1 MHPAFSVILFTVT
14 SGAGYGL
21 IALLSFFN
29 FIHQGIFIS
38 KDLFLIFSVVSIGI
52 FSFGLISSTFHLAN
66 PKNAWRAFMRF
77 RTSWLAREGLLAI
90 LFYPLLLTYLY
101 LIYQD
106 TYINNFL
113 FMQFYSFL
121 IFIFSVF
128 IIFCTGMIY
137 ACLKTI
143 PQWNTIL
150 TPINYI
156 LIGLYL
162 GFLLILFLLSI
173 KSYDIN
179 NYKFSILCLISFSF
193 IMKSIYYYK
202 ITPARHNISDATNA
216 AIKIKNSS
224 VRLLDVGHTGGT
236 FLTDE
241 FGFFAAEKKLKIIK
255 FFSIFFGFIA
265 PLMLISLYYLL
276 YNDILVIFLALLVSF
291 IGIIAERWLFFAQAK
306 HVVNLYHGSQ
316 TV

>member
-1 MHPAFSVILFTVT
+1 MHPAFSVIFFTVT

-21 IALLSFFN
+21 IALLCFLN
-29 FIHQGIFIS
+29 FINQGIFVN
-38 KDLFLIFSVVSIGI
+38 KELFLIFSAVSVGI
-52 FSFGLISSTFHLAN
+52 FSVGLISSTFHLAN

-90 LFYPLLLTYLY
+90 LFYPILFTYLY
-101 LIYQD
+101 FIYQN
-106 TYINNFL
+106 TYSSNLL

-156 LIGLYL
+156 VIGLYL
-162 GFLLILFLLSI
+162 GFLLVLFLLSI
-173 KSYDIN
+173 NSYGVND
-179 NYKFSILCLISFSF
+179 YKYYILCLIAFSF
-193 IMKSIYYYK
+193 IMKLIYYYK
-202 ITPARHNISDATNA
+202 ITPSRHNINEATNA
-216 AIKIKNSS
+216 AIKIKNSN

-241 FGFFAAEKKLKIIK
+241 FCFFVAEKKLKLVK
-255 FFSIFFGFIA
+255 LFSIFFGFVA
-265 PLMLISLYYLL
+265 PFMLISSYYLL

-291 IGIIAERWLFFAQAK
+291 FGIIAERWLFFAQAK